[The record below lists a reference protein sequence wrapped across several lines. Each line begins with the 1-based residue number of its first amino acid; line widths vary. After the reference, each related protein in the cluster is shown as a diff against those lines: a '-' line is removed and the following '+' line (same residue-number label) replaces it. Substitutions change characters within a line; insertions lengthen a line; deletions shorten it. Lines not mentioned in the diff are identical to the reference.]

1 MNPLEQHRAA
11 LDLARATLPE
21 RSEDAPLFRTPWHAR
36 IFALMVALVKN
47 ERIPWKAFQERLVIK
62 LKEQQ
67 SAQVPITAEEVD
79 LQYFDCW
86 LLAAEETLRDAG
98 FVEENGVA
106 QKIEAIRASVAQ
118 TRAEQLSAGR
128 RP

>member
-21 RSEDAPLFRTPWHAR
+21 RREGAPLFRTPWHAR
-36 IFALMVALVKN
+36 IFALIVALVKN
-47 ERIPWKAFQERLVIK
+47 ERIPWKAFQERLVVK

-67 SAQVPITAEEVD
+67 SAQVPLTAEEVE

-86 LLAAEETLRDAG
+86 LLAAEETLREAG
-98 FVEENGVA
+98 FVEESSVA
-106 QKIEAIRASVAQ
+106 EQIETIRASVAH
-118 TRAEQLSAGR
+118 TRAQQLSGNRGA
-128 RP
+128 

>member
-1 MNPLEQHRAA
+1 MSPLEQHRAA

-36 IFALMVALVKN
+36 IFALIVALVKN

-67 SAQVPITAEEVD
+67 SAQVTLTAEEVD

-86 LLAAEETLRDAG
+86 LLAAEETLREAG
-98 FVEENGVA
+98 FVEESGVA
-106 QKIEAIRASVAQ
+106 EQIEAIRASVAH
-118 TRAEQLSAGR
+118 TRAQQLSEDGR
-128 RP
+128 R